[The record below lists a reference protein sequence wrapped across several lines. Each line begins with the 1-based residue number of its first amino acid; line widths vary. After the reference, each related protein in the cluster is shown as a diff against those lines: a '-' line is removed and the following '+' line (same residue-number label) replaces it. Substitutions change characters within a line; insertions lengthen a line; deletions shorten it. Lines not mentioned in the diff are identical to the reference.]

1 MNKQDSRFITSEKR
15 IKEAFFELLSRKSI
29 DEIRTQE
36 IISSAGINKST
47 FYSHYKD
54 KYDLLYWIFDTDVIQ
69 PIIGT
74 IDPVN
79 WSDRLLCVLKE
90 IRAKKEY
97 YDKIITY
104 KRMDFW
110 NYMFEV
116 SKGIIMDTLEAVE
129 TSDIDCL
136 KDNFEFTSYFV
147 AFGVSGSIYDWAANG
162 MKETPEEMVA
172 KIEKVVD
179 YFRDKAE
186 RDKK

>member
-1 MNKQDSRFITSEKR
+1 MKKGEITKR
-15 IKEAFFELLSRKSI
+15 NIADAFRNLLRSNEF
-29 DEIRTQE
+29 DEITITDITNECDLNRL
-36 IISSAGINKST
+36 T
-47 FYSHYKD
+47 FYYHFKD
-54 KYDLLYWIFDTDVIQ
+54 KYDLLYWIFDIDVIQ
-69 PIIGT
+69 PVIGT

-90 IRAKKEY
+90 IRDKKEY

-116 SKGIIMDTLEAVE
+116 SKTIIMDTLEAVE

-172 KIEKVVD
+172 KIERVVD